1 MAEPTIAAGI
11 ARALMELAVSKGA
24 GRDALVRRS
33 GIDPAGMN
41 GRDGRVPIA
50 QYAALM
56 RAGQEPGLDPDL
68 GLGRETLFR
77 RLRADGVTFEQ
88 VRDGLRRETARSPRA
103 LRGSRGG

>member
-1 MAEPTIAAGI
+1 
-11 ARALMELAVSKGA
+11 
-24 GRDALVRRS
+24 
-33 GIDPAGMN
+33 
-41 GRDGRVPIA
+41 
-50 QYAALM
+50 M